1 MIPLKVIILI
11 LSAFFWLLS
20 LLLSAILWSIV
31 TPLKVIGLKT
41 QI

>member
-31 TPLKVIGLKT
+31 TPLKVI
-41 QI
+41 